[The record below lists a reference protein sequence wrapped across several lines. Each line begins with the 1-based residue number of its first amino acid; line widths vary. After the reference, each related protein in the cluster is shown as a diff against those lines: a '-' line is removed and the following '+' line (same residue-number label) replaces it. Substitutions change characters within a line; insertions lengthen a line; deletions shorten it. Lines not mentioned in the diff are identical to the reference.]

1 MITLVV
7 HIIVY
12 YTIYIMMIHIPELDE
27 FMHDLNDYTRFGKPP
42 GIDTA
47 DKYCN
52 YFTYFFYLYGW
63 IGSILYSLSSVLDK
77 AECEERDVHKTRECG
92 FLVPLRFPYK
102 IDTLEKFIVT
112 WLLQNFSLNLLLT
125 SGITIMSY
133 LYSSVEN
140 FNAKI
145 VHLKSEITKLGDR
158 PELVREEIK
167 FCVDYHVKIIEMCK
181 NLNKCWGKLMLY
193 HQMMVTILESL
204 IGIQFLLDPDPKYMI
219 HGTAW
224 LISLAIPCYAGQRL
238 LDESSEIPLA
248 IYSSKWYNLDN
259 QSMKDLVYMLMC
271 ANNYLDLNR
280 DGYGP
285 INLSIVG
292 NVINNIYSVLMLLY
306 STMSEL

>member
-1 MITLVV
+1 
-7 HIIVY
+7 
-12 YTIYIMMIHIPELDE
+12 
-27 FMHDLNDYTRFGKPP
+27 
-42 GIDTA
+42 
-47 DKYCN
+47 
-52 YFTYFFYLYGW
+52 
-63 IGSILYSLSSVLDK
+63 
-77 AECEERDVHKTRECG
+77 
-92 FLVPLRFPYK
+92 
-102 IDTLEKFIVT
+102 
-112 WLLQNFSLNLLLT
+112 
-125 SGITIMSY
+125 
-133 LYSSVEN
+133 
-140 FNAKI
+140 
-145 VHLKSEITKLGDR
+145 
-158 PELVREEIK
+158 
-167 FCVDYHVKIIEMCK
+167 MCK

-292 NVINNIYSVLMLLY
+292 NVRLIII
-306 STMSEL
+306 